1 MHSQK
6 AGDTRRGKGTTSVEK
21 RSAGSV
27 DPVESLPAKPVPD
40 PAILA
45 EPGGPGEA
53 SATVE
58 AARSGYLGKSAPPIS
73 APPTPRR
80 WYIDRPNDLVAVCRD
95 LEGIKVL
102 ALDAEF
108 SQSSLRAPE
117 KPTHSL
123 SLLQLA
129 IDQGMQAAFVID
141 AQRLSDL
148 SPLQEPFQN
157 DTTLKLFHSIGSDAK
172 VLAARGL
179 VAANTVDLE
188 AVSRTLFGQREA
200 GLQSMLY
207 RASGI
212 WLDKS
217 FQRADW
223 SHRPLSPRMLAYAAQ
238 DAEMTLLLYRWLE
251 DNYSWVTDLHHT
263 PAGETSPDIADW
275 ILAFIEGPRQRH
287 GGTAV
292 TLAGISTD
300 ITLQEEALRS
310 ALAKVH
316 HPPQRARVMRLI
328 TDLELTRLAPDLYPY
343 LGSPA
348 SEERQGAARGL
359 GRLHDRNARALI
371 QLLQHDSVQEVR
383 QAANLA
389 LEQLEGKSLARSH
402 PPSYLRP
409 PDNGASAV
417 RWSSDSGEAGTPVT
431 GGWQEALRIHFAVP
445 TPTGEDESP
454 DDDATDES
462 VEKSE

>member
-1 MHSQK
+1 M
-6 AGDTRRGKGTTSVEK
+6 EK
-21 RSAGSV
+21 RPAESV
-27 DPVESLPAKPVPD
+27 DPIESLPAKLVPD
-40 PAILA
+40 PAIWV
-45 EPGGPGEA
+45 ESGGPGEA
-53 SATVE
+53 GEAVE
-58 AARSGYLGKSAPPIS
+58 APNTGYLGKSAPPIA
-73 APPTPRR
+73 APPRPRR
-80 WYIDRPNDLVAVCRD
+80 WYIDKPNDLVAVCRD
-95 LEGIKVL
+95 LTGIKVL

-108 SQSSLRAPE
+108 SQSSQRAPE
-117 KPTHSL
+117 KPAHAL

-129 IDQGMQAAFVID
+129 IDQGMRAAFVID
-141 AQRLSDL
+141 AQRLTDL
-148 SPLQEPFQN
+148 SPLQEPLQN
-157 DTTLKLFHSIGSDAK
+157 DSTLKLFHSIGSDAK
-172 VLAARGL
+172 VLASRGL

-188 AVSRTLFGQREA
+188 AVSRTLFGQRES

-238 DAEMTLLLYRWLE
+238 DAEVTLLLYRWLE
-251 DNYSWVTDLHHT
+251 ENYSWAIDLHHS
-263 PAGETSPDIADW
+263 PAGEPAPDIADW

-300 ITLQEEALRS
+300 VTLQEEALRS
-310 ALAKVH
+310 ALMKVH

-359 GRLHDRNARALI
+359 GRLHDRSAKELI
-371 QLLQHDSVQEVR
+371 RLLQRDAVQDVR
-383 QAANLA
+383 QAASLA
-389 LEQLEGKSLARSH
+389 LEQLGGKSPTRPH
-402 PPSYLRP
+402 PPTYLRR
-409 PDNGASAV
+409 PDTGANAV
-417 RWSSDSGEAGTPVT
+417 RWSSESG
-431 GGWQEALRIHFAVP
+431 
-445 TPTGEDESP
+445 DESYP
-454 DDDATDES
+454 SNGRLAGSPPHPLRCLHFHGTG
-462 VEKSE
+462 